1 MVFPHVSLISFYRQ
15 FNVLGLGQRLTF
27 VERKP
32 LLAST
37 TNVKTSKQVIIDE
50 ARSPRINSWVVH
62 ECIYDASTASSA
74 SLYPFLNKSFIVDSE
89 NSAALPKIVLPSSFL
104 STYTTFAMSN
114 LPSIRSL

>member
-27 VERKP
+27 ERKP
-32 LLAST
+32 LLVST